1 MTAVGYQETAICE
14 SMQQDTNQQTKQ
26 SQRFPEIQDRAK
38 NPITV
43 CSTVPCGILTY
54 NLY

>member
-38 NPITV
+38 KSDHGLFN
-43 CSTVPCGILTY
+43 CSLWHF
-54 NLY
+54 NL